1 MNDLL
6 EAQNIQPVEAE
17 QLAELFK
24 AYSDPS
30 RLRIIAALLEGE
42 RCVSDIAVYVGLSES
57 AVSHH
62 LRGLRQL
69 SLVRG
74 RREGRLVFYSLA
86 DEHVSQLYLM
96 GLDHISHSHD

>member
-1 MNDLL
+1 MEKTITASTIEPAL
-6 EAQNIQPVEAE
+6 AE

-30 RLRIIAALLEGE
+30 RLRIIATLLDDERIVGE
-42 RCVSDIAVYVGLSES
+42 IAAIVGISES

-69 SLVRG
+69 NLVRG
-74 RREGRLVFYSLA
+74 RREGRLVHYSLA
-86 DEHVSQLYLM
+86 DEHVSQLYRM
-96 GLDHISHSHD
+96 GLDHLTHSHD

>member
-1 MNDLL
+1 MISEINVI
-6 EAQNIQPVEAE
+6 ESVTAE

-30 RLRIIAALLEGE
+30 RLKIIGALLEDE
-42 RCVSDIAVYVGLSES
+42 RSVGDIAELVGISES

-69 SLVRG
+69 NLVRG
-74 RREGRLVFYSLA
+74 RRDGRLVFYSLA
-86 DEHVSQLYLM
+86 DEHVSQLYRM
-96 GLDHISHSHD
+96 GLDHIQHSHD

>member
-1 MNDLL
+1 MV
-6 EAQNIQPVEAE
+6 PVHMMDTIDAITAE
-17 QLAELFK
+17 QLAELFR

-30 RLRIIAALLEGE
+30 RLRIIAALLDSERSVGE
-42 RCVSDIAVYVGLSES
+42 IAEIVGLSES

-74 RREGRLVFYSLA
+74 RRDGRLVHYSLA
-86 DEHVSQLYLM
+86 DEHVSQLYQM
-96 GLDHISHSHD
+96 GLEHISHSHD